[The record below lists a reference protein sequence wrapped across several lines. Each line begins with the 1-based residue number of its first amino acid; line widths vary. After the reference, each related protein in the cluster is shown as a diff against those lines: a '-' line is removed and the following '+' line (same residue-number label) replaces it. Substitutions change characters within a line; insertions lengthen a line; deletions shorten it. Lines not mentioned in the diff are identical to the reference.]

1 LLYLVK
7 AGVPVKEAIY
17 FVSQPLVREY
27 VDEQRLAKS
36 TFAEVLG
43 KAPEQ
48 KSFVKYQA
56 ATNIV
61 DKYFN
66 PKVLPAKGK
75 SITRFEVGR
84 EMFNN
89 YMKDRKDKN
98 FTAKEMLGLIRE
110 SKNTRSAKSSDLS
123 LTMFLHYLDIEDQIK
138 GITQIKMNAN
148 PDTNTK
154 SVLSDIETSEGRL
167 ENLESN
173 DELQPIISALMGDS
187 IISSFFN
194 NKLALSL
201 AAPLFKL
208 RYNSAIRTFIKGK
221 DDSNELMENIKTTFG
236 EDGRDNY
243 LNTFRND
250 LVTYIFQN
258 AIVKTDLKKGY
269 MSYDA
274 REIPAKEML
283 SDKFGAFV
291 KTNKDGSKTLFYN
304 LKNLEEKYNS
314 KEWSNKTEEPNYY
327 SQLGLHP
334 LPANTF
340 TIAKGNDAKAYARFV
355 MEREY
360 LRSVYPIAETEMEK
374 AEYEEF
380 LANRA
385 LDNTFNVNHMF
396 RDPKNAF
403 AIRVYD
409 VITSNP
415 KLANRFDIL
424 SKLQLNNNIND
435 TMFNLELID
444 RDIDNIK
451 ANIYTKN
458 LTDLAD
464 PVVLKTLA
472 KDLSLSDQDIT
483 YISDL
488 FSRLPLFAYMQSGIN
503 KTSAN
508 LVPYVSTTPFLNI
521 MDGAVEDFTKLLADP
536 GKAFRL
542 LEDFYNK
549 FNAQNSYYNKEKNRF
564 KNYFTDIDFNKV
576 GTGEATQ
583 KATQPATSVQ
593 PTIDTSREWKGDLES
608 RPVYTAE
615 GVNTMR
621 TSDAN
626 AFENFGNP
634 FSEAGY
640 GGTIKVPSIGAAV
653 IAYKEWLLGT
663 NYQDIKPEQRAWI
676 LDQINQGK
684 LDGAT
689 LLYAGKS
696 EARGQGMHPTALA
709 EVVEQIRTT
718 QPATSVEEQIDN
730 LIATPDPNIF
740 IFDDAK
746 TKTAA
751 YYRELTSSNS
761 TVGFVY
767 NASKHELD
775 KNLTIGSQSFL
786 KFVSPDTALPFITS
800 FGTNAR
806 DRSDNFSNLAP
817 ENYQSIKN
825 YFDRKIQE
833 LKDAKD
839 LGSKIALPIEG
850 IGNANKMPQEL
861 FVYLSKRL
869 FEELGYLNPGSTMY
883 KDITEILNNKQG
895 ISDDEILASLGFE
908 SDPFNCV

>member
-1 LLYLVK
+1 
-7 AGVPVKEAIY
+7 
-17 FVSQPLVREY
+17 
-27 VDEQRLAKS
+27 
-36 TFAEVLG
+36 
-43 KAPEQ
+43 
-48 KSFVKYQA
+48 
-56 ATNIV
+56 
-61 DKYFN
+61 
-66 PKVLPAKGK
+66 
-75 SITRFEVGR
+75 
-84 EMFNN
+84 
-89 YMKDRKDKN
+89 
-98 FTAKEMLGLIRE
+98 
-110 SKNTRSAKSSDLS
+110 
-123 LTMFLHYLDIEDQIK
+123 
-138 GITQIKMNAN
+138 
-148 PDTNTK
+148 
-154 SVLSDIETSEGRL
+154 
-167 ENLESN
+167 
-173 DELQPIISALMGDS
+173 
-187 IISSFFN
+187 
-194 NKLALSL
+194 
-201 AAPLFKL
+201 
-208 RYNSAIRTFIKGK
+208 
-221 DDSNELMENIKTTFG
+221 
-236 EDGRDNY
+236 
-243 LNTFRND
+243 
-250 LVTYIFQN
+250 
-258 AIVKTDLKKGY
+258 
-269 MSYDA
+269 
-274 REIPAKEML
+274 
-283 SDKFGAFV
+283 
-291 KTNKDGSKTLFYN
+291 
-304 LKNLEEKYNS
+304 
-314 KEWSNKTEEPNYY
+314 
-327 SQLGLHP
+327 
-334 LPANTF
+334 
-340 TIAKGNDAKAYARFV
+340 
-355 MEREY
+355 
-360 LRSVYPIAETEMEK
+360 
-374 AEYEEF
+374 
-380 LANRA
+380 
-385 LDNTFNVNHMF
+385 MF

-576 GTGEATQ
+576 GTGGVA
-583 KATQPATSVQ
+583 QPAAVKIDFQEEPTTGYIERTKKNASADATIDFGLNQKGEAWTKKAVDNNKKKYIGINTNNLTVTPEIVNEIVNALNSVNAKTLNIAGMGIYNMKQ
-593 PTIDTSREWKGDLES
+593 YTQDQVDKFTYDLLNQIINSPNLNTKIESIRSGGQTGFDEAGAKASMKLGLPTIVLAPKGWIFRDTNGK
-608 RPVYTAE
+608 
-615 GVNTMR
+615 
-621 TSDAN
+621 
-626 AFENFGNP
+626 
-634 FSEAGY
+634 
-640 GGTIKVPSIGAAV
+640 
-653 IAYKEWLLGT
+653 
-663 NYQDIKPEQRAWI
+663 DISNEQ
-676 LDQINQGK
+676 QFK
-684 LDGAT
+684 
-689 LLYAGKS
+689 
-696 EARGQGMHPTALA
+696 ARFT
-709 EVVEQIRTT
+709 TT
-718 QPATSVEEQIDN
+718 QPQAETQN
-730 LIATPDPNIF
+730 LTTTNDPNIF
-740 IFDDAK
+740 IFDDSK

-800 FGTNAR
+800 FGTNAA

>member
-1 LLYLVK
+1 
-7 AGVPVKEAIY
+7 
-17 FVSQPLVREY
+17 
-27 VDEQRLAKS
+27 
-36 TFAEVLG
+36 
-43 KAPEQ
+43 
-48 KSFVKYQA
+48 
-56 ATNIV
+56 
-61 DKYFN
+61 
-66 PKVLPAKGK
+66 
-75 SITRFEVGR
+75 
-84 EMFNN
+84 
-89 YMKDRKDKN
+89 
-98 FTAKEMLGLIRE
+98 
-110 SKNTRSAKSSDLS
+110 
-123 LTMFLHYLDIEDQIK
+123 
-138 GITQIKMNAN
+138 
-148 PDTNTK
+148 
-154 SVLSDIETSEGRL
+154 
-167 ENLESN
+167 
-173 DELQPIISALMGDS
+173 
-187 IISSFFN
+187 
-194 NKLALSL
+194 
-201 AAPLFKL
+201 
-208 RYNSAIRTFIKGK
+208 
-221 DDSNELMENIKTTFG
+221 
-236 EDGRDNY
+236 
-243 LNTFRND
+243 
-250 LVTYIFQN
+250 
-258 AIVKTDLKKGY
+258 

-291 KTNKDGSKTLFYN
+291 KTNKDGRKTLFYN

-314 KEWSNKTEEPNYY
+314 EEWSNKAKEPNYY

-521 MDGAVEDFTKLLADP
+521 MDSAVEDFTKLLTDP

-583 KATQPATSVQ
+583 KVTQPAT
-593 PTIDTSREWKGDLES
+593 
-608 RPVYTAE
+608 
-615 GVNTMR
+615 
-621 TSDAN
+621 
-626 AFENFGNP
+626 
-634 FSEAGY
+634 EA
-640 GGTIKVPSIGAAV
+640 
-653 IAYKEWLLGT
+653 
-663 NYQDIKPEQRAWI
+663 
-676 LDQINQGK
+676 
-684 LDGAT
+684 
-689 LLYAGKS
+689 
-696 EARGQGMHPTALA
+696 
-709 EVVEQIRTT
+709 
-718 QPATSVEEQIDN
+718 VEEQTNN
-730 LIATPDPNIF
+730 LITTSDPNIF

-806 DRSDNFSNLAP
+806 DRSDNFSNLAA

>member
-1 LLYLVK
+1 
-7 AGVPVKEAIY
+7 
-17 FVSQPLVREY
+17 
-27 VDEQRLAKS
+27 
-36 TFAEVLG
+36 
-43 KAPEQ
+43 
-48 KSFVKYQA
+48 
-56 ATNIV
+56 
-61 DKYFN
+61 
-66 PKVLPAKGK
+66 
-75 SITRFEVGR
+75 
-84 EMFNN
+84 
-89 YMKDRKDKN
+89 
-98 FTAKEMLGLIRE
+98 
-110 SKNTRSAKSSDLS
+110 
-123 LTMFLHYLDIEDQIK
+123 
-138 GITQIKMNAN
+138 
-148 PDTNTK
+148 
-154 SVLSDIETSEGRL
+154 
-167 ENLESN
+167 
-173 DELQPIISALMGDS
+173 
-187 IISSFFN
+187 
-194 NKLALSL
+194 LSL

-208 RYNSAIRTFIKGK
+208 RYNDAIRRFIKSK
-221 DDSNELMENIKTTFG
+221 DDSNALRENIKSTFG
-236 EDGRDNY
+236 ESGRDNY

-291 KTNKDGSKTLFYN
+291 KTNKDGTKTLFYN
-304 LKNLEEKYNS
+304 LKNLQEEYNS
-314 KEWSNKTEEPNYY
+314 KEWSNKAEEPNYY

-340 TIAKGNDAKAYARFV
+340 TIAKGNDAKAYEKFV

-521 MDGAVEDFTKLLADP
+521 MDSAVEDFTKLLTDP

-583 KATQPATSVQ
+583 KVTQPAT
-593 PTIDTSREWKGDLES
+593 
-608 RPVYTAE
+608 
-615 GVNTMR
+615 
-621 TSDAN
+621 
-626 AFENFGNP
+626 
-634 FSEAGY
+634 EA
-640 GGTIKVPSIGAAV
+640 
-653 IAYKEWLLGT
+653 
-663 NYQDIKPEQRAWI
+663 
-676 LDQINQGK
+676 
-684 LDGAT
+684 
-689 LLYAGKS
+689 
-696 EARGQGMHPTALA
+696 
-709 EVVEQIRTT
+709 
-718 QPATSVEEQIDN
+718 VEEQTNN
-730 LIATPDPNIF
+730 LITTSDPNIF

-806 DRSDNFSNLAP
+806 DRSDNFSNLAA